1 MISINSHIVFD
12 LDDTLYKEIDF
23 VTSAYSYIN
32 RYIKFRYNEDFSN
45 NIKTCVE
52 DGINFFDF
60 INSKLHKN
68 QSLSIEKYLELYRF
82 HYPEISLSN
91 DTTIFLDK
99 IFRHNIDFSIITDGR
114 SISQRNKIKA
124 LGLHDLAK
132 NIIISEETGF
142 EKPDPHNF
150 QLLDLIYP
158 NKKLIYIADNTSK
171 DFLAPNSLNW
181 DTICLINN
189 GQNIHPQ
196 DFSLNIDFLPKIK
209 VKCLNEIN
217 IDNPSKTI

>member
-1 MISINSHIVFD
+1 MIDNNTHIVFD

-23 VTSAYSYIN
+23 VKSAYVYIN
-32 RYIKFRYNEDFSN
+32 NYINSRFNIDLSK
-45 NIKTCVE
+45 NIKKCLARE
-52 DGINFFDF
+52 ANFFDL
-60 INSKLHKN
+60 INSKLLPDQN
-68 QSLSIEKYLELYRF
+68 FPIEKYLELYRF
-82 HYPEISLSN
+82 HYPDIKLSK
-91 DTTIFLDK
+91 DTSVFLEK
-99 IFRHNIDFSIITDGR
+99 ILSHNIDFSIITDGR

-124 LGLHDLAK
+124 LGLYDLVK

-142 EKPDPHNF
+142 EKPHLNNF
-150 QLLDLIYP
+150 KILNRIYS

-196 DFSLNIDFLPKIK
+196 DFNLNIDYLPKIK
-209 VKCLNEIN
+209 VTYLTEIN
-217 IDNPSKTI
+217 I

>member
-1 MISINSHIVFD
+1 MININSHIVFD

-23 VTSAYSYIN
+23 ITSAYNYIN
-32 RYIKFRYNEDFSN
+32 RYINFRHNEDFSN

-52 DGINFFDF
+52 EGINFFDF
-60 INSKLHKN
+60 INSKLNKN
-68 QSLSIEKYLELYRF
+68 QNLSIEKYLELYRF

-91 DTTIFLDK
+91 DTTVFLEK
-99 IFRHNIDFSIITDGR
+99 IFKHNIGFSIITDGR

-124 LGLHDLAK
+124 LGLHNLAK

-142 EKPDPHNF
+142 EKPHIHNF
-150 QLLDLIYP
+150 QLLERIFPD
-158 NKKLIYIADNTSK
+158 KKLIYIADNTSK

-196 DFSLNIDFLPKIK
+196 DFNLNIDFLPKIK
-209 VKCLNEIN
+209 VRFLKDIN
-217 IDNPSKTI
+217 IR